1 MFLNTTG
8 VFPMI
13 IMNSY
18 GAVIG
23 ACTVLVYR
31 SSHFMLVTTI
41 RGRSGLRVLQMKRQ
55 THGKI
60 QGPA

>member
-1 MFLNTTG
+1 
-8 VFPMI
+8 MI

-18 GAVIG
+18 RSVIS

-41 RGRSGLRVLQMKRQ
+41 RGRSGLRVLQMKGQ

-60 QGPA
+60 QGSA